1 MNGGGPGWRHV
12 LGFVRRELRAGFGP
26 FRVFLACLI
35 IGVAALAAVGTL
47 SASIEAGMRR
57 DGRVILGGDVSL
69 DLAQRP
75 ASAAEEAWMRA
86 QGDVSASITM
96 RSMARANGGSTLVEL
111 KSIDERY
118 PLYGR
123 LQVESP
129 NREAEIRRPQD
140 LLAPVGGLYGALA
153 ERQLLTRL
161 GIDMGDEIAVGQ
173 VRLQIRGII
182 LREPDRASAGLGLG
196 PRLLISPA
204 ALAASTLVQ
213 PGSLMHR
220 LYRIK
225 LPPGTDPA
233 AFRQA
238 AERAFPDAGW
248 RIRDRDNGAPGLS
261 QFVERLRLFLSLVG
275 LTALLISGVGIA
287 NAVGAYMAMKRPAIA
302 TLKSLGA
309 GSGTIFTIY
318 LLQILTLAAIATVA
332 GLLLGAVL
340 PWAAISLMGGALPVP
355 IAIGLFPAPLVL
367 AAAFGMLTA
376 LAFSLWPLALA
387 RTTSPAGLFRALVS
401 DEGKR
406 PQWPFLAVI
415 LLCLAAVAALALFS
429 SDEPR
434 FVLWFLF
441 GAMALFALLRLAA
454 WAVMRVAG
462 RVRISG
468 HPLLRLAV
476 ANLHRPGAATASI
489 VLSLGLGL
497 SLLVAIVS
505 VEGNLRRQITDQ
517 LPEDAPAFFFID
529 IQKNQIG
536 PFRKLASATEGVEDI
551 EDVPSLR
558 GRIVSL
564 KGVPVQK
571 AEIAPHARWV
581 LRGDRA
587 LTYADA
593 PPANNRIVAGSWWP
607 ADYAGPP
614 LVSFEAEAAAGLGL
628 AVGDEIGVNI
638 LGRTITAR
646 IANLRE
652 VDWGSMALNFVMIF
666 SPDTLRA
673 APHGYIATARA
684 DGAGERALYERITQR
699 FANITVIRLKETLQ
713 EVNRLLNRI
722 LIAISGSAGLAVFSG
737 LLVVGGALAAG
748 ARRRQYDAA
757 ILKVLGAGRREILQG
772 FLLEYALLGLIA
784 GTVAAFGGSAIAF
797 AIVTG
802 LMRLNWQADVPIIAA
817 TVLFGVVVTVLLGLA
832 GTWRGLGRAVWQRLR
847 SERT

>member
-1 MNGGGPGWRHV
+1 MSGTARSGWWHV
-12 LGFVRRELRAGFGP
+12 LRFVRRELRAGFGP

-75 ASAAEEAWMRA
+75 ASTAEETWMRA
-86 QGDVSASITM
+86 QGEVSASITM
-96 RSMARANGGSTLVEL
+96 RSMARAKGRSTLVEL
-111 KSIDERY
+111 KSVDGRY

-123 LQVESP
+123 LEVEGMS
-129 NREAEIRRPQD
+129 QD
-140 LLAPVGGLYGALA
+140 APLLLLGKKEGRYGVLV
-153 ERQLLTRL
+153 ERQLLSRL
-161 GIDMGDEIAVGQ
+161 GIAMGDEIAVGQ
-173 VRLQIRGII
+173 TRLQVRGVI

-196 PRLLISPA
+196 PRLLLAPA
-204 ALAASTLVQ
+204 ALEASGLVQ

-220 LYRIK
+220 LYRIR
-225 LPPGTDPA
+225 LPENVTPA
-233 AFRQA
+233 AFRRA
-238 AERAFPDAGW
+238 AERAFPEAGW

-275 LTALLISGVGIA
+275 LSALLISGVGIA
-287 NAVGAYMAMKRPAIA
+287 NAVGAYMGMKRPAIA

-309 GSGTIFTIY
+309 GSGTIFAVY
-318 LLQILTLAAIATVA
+318 LLQILALAAVATMI

-340 PWAAISLMGGALPVP
+340 PWTMIALAGEVLPVP
-355 IAIGLFPAPLVL
+355 VAIGLYPAPLAL

-387 RTTSPAGLFRALVS
+387 RRISPAGLFRALVS
-401 DEGKR
+401 DGRAWPE
-406 PQWPFLAVI
+406 WPFLAAI
-415 LLCLAAVAALALFS
+415 ALCLLVLAGLALAGS
-429 SDEPR
+429 EEPR
-434 FVLWFLF
+434 FVLWFLL
-441 GAMALFALLRLAA
+441 GAAGLFALLRLLA
-454 WAVMRVAG
+454 WTVTRLAR
-462 RVRISG
+462 RVRIAG
-468 HPLLRLAV
+468 YPLLRLAV

-489 VLSLGLGL
+489 LLSLGLGL

-505 VEGNLRRQITDQ
+505 VEGNLRRQITNQ
-517 LPEDAPAFFFID
+517 LPEEAPAFFFID
-529 IQKNQIG
+529 IQKDQIG
-536 PFRKLASATEGVEDI
+536 PFREAASGVRGVTDI
-551 EDVPSLR
+551 RDVPSLR

-564 KGVPVQK
+564 NGVPVQK
-571 AEIAPHARWV
+571 AEVAPHARWV

-593 PPANNRIVAGSWWP
+593 PPENNRIIAGNWWS
-607 ADYAGPP
+607 AGYAGPP
-614 LVSFEAEAAAGLGL
+614 QVSFEAEAAAGLGL
-628 AVGDEIGVNI
+628 GVGDEIGVNI

-673 APHGYIATARA
+673 APHSYIATARA
-684 DGAGERALYERITQR
+684 DEAGEEALYERITRR

-713 EVNRLLNRI
+713 EVNRLLGRI
-722 LIAISGSAGLAVFSG
+722 LMALSGSAGLTVFSG

-757 ILKVLGAGRREILQG
+757 ILKVLGASRREILKG

-784 GTVAAFGGSAIAF
+784 GVVAALGGSAIAF
-797 AIVTG
+797 GIVTG
-802 LMRLNWQADVPIIAA
+802 LMRLNWQADPPVIVA
-817 TVLFGVVVTVLLGLA
+817 TALFGIMATVLLGLA
-832 GTWRGLGRAVWQRLR
+832 GTWRGLGRVVWQRLR
-847 SERT
+847 GERS

>member
-1 MNGGGPGWRHV
+1 MSGTARSGWRHV
-12 LGFVRRELRAGFGP
+12 LRFVRRELRAGFGP

-69 DLAQRP
+69 DLAQRA
-75 ASAAEEAWMRA
+75 ASPAEEAWMRA
-86 QGDVSASITM
+86 QGELSASITM
-96 RSMARANGGSTLVEL
+96 RSMARANGRSTLVEL
-111 KSIDERY
+111 KSVDDRY

-123 LQVESP
+123 L
-129 NREAEIRRPQD
+129 EAEGMSQD
-140 LLAPVGGLYGALA
+140 APLLLLGRQEGRYGALV
-153 ERQLLTRL
+153 ERQLLRRL
-161 GIDMGDEIAVGQ
+161 DITMGDEIAVGQ
-173 VRLQIRGII
+173 TRLQVRGVI

-196 PRLLISPA
+196 PRLLLSPA
-204 ALAASTLVQ
+204 ALEATGLVQ

-225 LPPGTDPA
+225 LPENITPA
-233 AFRQA
+233 AFRRA
-238 AERAFPDAGW
+238 AERAFPEAGW
-248 RIRDRDNGAPGLS
+248 RIRDRDKGAPGLS

-287 NAVGAYMAMKRPAIA
+287 NAVAAYMGMKRPAIA

-309 GSGTIFTIY
+309 GSGTIFAVY
-318 LLQILTLAAIATVA
+318 LLQILALAAVATMT

-340 PWAAISLMGGALPVP
+340 PRALIALAGEVLPVP
-355 IAIGLFPAPLVL
+355 VAIGLYPAPLAL

-387 RTTSPAGLFRALVS
+387 RRTSPAGLFRALVS
-401 DEGKR
+401 DGRTWPE
-406 PQWPFLAVI
+406 WPFLAAI
-415 LLCLAAVAALALFS
+415 ALCLLALAGLALAS
-429 SDEPR
+429 SEEPR
-434 FVLWFLF
+434 FVLWFLL
-441 GAMALFALLRLAA
+441 GAAVLFALLRLLA
-454 WAVMRVAG
+454 WGVTRLAR
-462 RVRISG
+462 RVRIAG
-468 HPLLRLAV
+468 YPLLRLAV

-489 VLSLGLGL
+489 LLSLGLGL

-517 LPEDAPAFFFID
+517 LPEEAPAFFFID
-529 IQKNQIG
+529 IQKDQIG
-536 PFRKLASATEGVEDI
+536 PFREAASGVRGVTDI
-551 EDVPSLR
+551 RDVPSLR

-564 KGVPVQK
+564 NGVPVQK

-587 LTYADA
+587 LTYADV
-593 PPANNRIVAGSWWP
+593 PPENNRIIAGNWWP
-607 ADYAGPP
+607 AGYAGPP

-628 AVGDEIGVNI
+628 GVGDEIGVNI

-684 DGAGERALYERITQR
+684 DEVGEEALYERITRR

-713 EVNRLLNRI
+713 EVNRLLGRI
-722 LIAISGSAGLAVFSG
+722 LMALSGSAGLTVFSG

-748 ARRRQYDAA
+748 ARRRQYEAA
-757 ILKVLGAGRREILQG
+757 ILKVLGARRREILKG

-784 GTVAAFGGSAIAF
+784 GGVAALGGSVIAF
-797 AIVTG
+797 GIVTG
-802 LMRLNWQADVPIIAA
+802 LMRLNWQADPPVIAA
-817 TVLFGVVVTVLLGLA
+817 TALFGILATVLLGLV

-847 SERT
+847 SERS